1 VSTQQCIAA
10 GWPAAAHGSR
20 LSSVQRSLCLG
31 TARFHAVTLLC
42 RAVLQQFHPR
52 TRQEVQRR
60 AGASRRAAN
69 RALAAQCLRQ
79 ARESSHGLRCL
90 PRLERGAIEKAQSL
104 QKVRRV
110 VDGNLLHEAW
120 GAYLR
125 IFAES
130 KLVSAAFAFAYDHRA
145 GKVDEAQHERAILS
159 CHPSQISRASTLMSV
174 ATRCW
179 LRLRT
184 LTHMFVSENDG
195 T

>member
-1 VSTQQCIAA
+1 M
-10 GWPAAAHGSR
+10 
-20 LSSVQRSLCLG
+20 
-31 TARFHAVTLLC
+31 
-42 RAVLQQFHPR
+42 
-52 TRQEVQRR
+52 
-60 AGASRRAAN
+60 
-69 RALAAQCLRQ
+69 
-79 ARESSHGLRCL
+79 
-90 PRLERGAIEKAQSL
+90 
-104 QKVRRV
+104 RRV
-110 VDGNLLHEAW
+110 VDSNLLHEAW

-159 CHPSQISRASTLMSV
+159 CHPSQISRASKMSV